1 MYQLLS
7 LFLNAI
13 KLLIS
18 VFFFFNYFLSL
29 FFFSLPFQSKAEQ
42 RVWVSM
48 GYTFPLPCRPILQES
63 SGLNESLED
72 NQAQLTSVYSSAS
85 SQHTTGGGETDNST
99 TRTGR
104 ICPTNSFSATRRS
117 AVLNG
122 ARGAGCEPN
131 EEGAKV
137 KPTSGWC
144 MVVTQLQDGLHWER
158 RRRSSSGCCC
168 PGLRLS
174 LSSKGLTEAALR
186 PRSQQH
192 ITHTTPKRLPKPK
205 M

>member
-1 MYQLLS
+1 MS
-7 LFLNAI
+7 T
-13 KLLIS
+13 
-18 VFFFFNYFLSL
+18 
-29 FFFSLPFQSKAEQ
+29 
-42 RVWVSM
+42 

-72 NQAQLTSVYSSAS
+72 NQARLTSVYSSAS

-131 EEGAKV
+131 EEGTKV

-174 LSSKGLTEAALR
+174 LSSKGLTEAELR